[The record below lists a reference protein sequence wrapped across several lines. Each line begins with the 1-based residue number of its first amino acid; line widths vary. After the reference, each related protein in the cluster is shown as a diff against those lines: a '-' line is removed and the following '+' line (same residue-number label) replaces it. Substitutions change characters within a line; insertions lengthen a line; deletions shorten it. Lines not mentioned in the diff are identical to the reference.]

1 MKNLHFAI
9 ICSYNVVK
17 HLNELEELTEEQQ
30 ELLFDLECTAWS
42 KVTEDDMQEFNFN
55 GDCTP
60 LYQAVKTEVMK
71 VLQNNKLT
79 YVDNRCYG
87 YLTDSIEKIFLIIFS
102 KAVGII

>member
-30 ELLFDLECTAWS
+30 EFLFDLERNAWD
-42 KVTEDDMQEFNFN
+42 KVTEDDMKEFNFN
-55 GDCTP
+55 GDYAP
-60 LYQAVKTEVMK
+60 IYQAVKTEVME

-79 YVDNRCYG
+79 FDDRRCYG
-87 YLTDSIEKIFLIIFS
+87 YLIDAVYEIMCS
-102 KAVGII
+102 K

>member
-17 HLNELEELTEEQQ
+17 HLNELEELTEEQSD
-30 ELLFDLECTAWS
+30 LLLEFERNAWD

-55 GDCTP
+55 GDYAP
-60 LYQAVKTEVMK
+60 LYQAVKKEVLK

-79 YVDNRCYG
+79 FEDNRCYG
-87 YLTDSIEKIFLIIFS
+87 YLIDSVYAIMPTK
-102 KAVGII
+102 

>member
-30 ELLFDLECTAWS
+30 ELLFDFECTAWS
-42 KVTEDDMQEFNFN
+42 KVTKDDKQEFNFN
-55 GDCTP
+55 GDYAPT
-60 LYQAVKTEVMK
+60 YQAIKKEVLE

-79 YVDNRCYG
+79 FVDNRCYG
-87 YLTDSIEKIFLIIFS
+87 YLIDSIYEIMRTK
-102 KAVGII
+102 